1 MRLEVWMPPK
11 STSIPDDLRNLLPL
25 TPAVFFVLFALAD
38 GEKHGYAIMQMV
50 STLSENKVRM
60 GPGTLYTTIQRL
72 LNLSLIE
79 ETAGLGSTAEHES
92 RRRYY
97 RLTRT
102 GKLLL
107 EAEIDRMESVVRRAR
122 RKKLTP
128 RTAE

>member
-1 MRLEVWMPPK
+1 MSPK

-79 ETAGLGSTAEHES
+79 ETAGPGSTAEHES

-102 GKLLL
+102 GRLLL

>member
-1 MRLEVWMPPK
+1 MSTK
-11 STSIPDDLRNLLPL
+11 STLPDDLQPLLPL

-38 GEKHGYAIMQMV
+38 GEKHGYAIMRV
-50 STLSENKVRM
+50 VATLSEDQVRM

-72 LNLSLIE
+72 LNLLLIE
-79 ETAGLGSTAEHES
+79 ETDGAGSAAEHEA

-97 RLTRT
+97 QLTRT

-107 EAEIDRMESVVRRAR
+107 EAEIARMESVVRRAR
-122 RKKLTP
+122 RKRLTP